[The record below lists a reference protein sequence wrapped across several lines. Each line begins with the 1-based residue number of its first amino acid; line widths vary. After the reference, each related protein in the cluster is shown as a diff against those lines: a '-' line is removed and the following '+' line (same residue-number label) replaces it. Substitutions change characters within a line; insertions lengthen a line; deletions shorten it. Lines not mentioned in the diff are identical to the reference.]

1 MKTLMNPKVDRQSHV
16 IDATD
21 QILGN
26 LAVDIANKLRG
37 KNKVDFTA
45 HVDMGD
51 YVLVQNP
58 SKVAITGRKLDQKI
72 YRHHSGYLGGMKETL
87 LKDMLKNKP
96 QEVIRHAVMGM
107 LPKNRLQN
115 NWIKRLTFEDT
126 NSVKQENN

>member
-1 MKTLMNPKVDRQSHV
+1 MNPKVDRQSHV

-126 NSVKQENN
+126 NSAKQENN